1 MSNEL
6 SRAKKERKAN
16 RNPAKRFAIL
26 KAAELVFAGSGFHDS
41 TISDVA
47 KKAHVSE
54 ATIYEYF
61 SSKEELLFSIPAD
74 VTREHLLKSKE
85 ALEYVQ
91 GAANRLRML
100 IYRHVKLY
108 STNPNYAKVVMLI
121 LKSNRN
127 FLKTDSY
134 KVIQESARLTIEVIK
149 EGIASGE
156 FRTDADPYLVRAM
169 IWGSVEHLV
178 IRKSLL
184 GKPEELL
191 PLADQITSTLFQ
203 GIMTPKEERAMNIH
217 VTFERKE

>member
-1 MSNEL
+1 VSKDVN
-6 SRAKKERKAN
+6 RAKKERKAS
-16 RNPAKRFAIL
+16 RNPAKRHAIL
-26 KAAELVFAGSGFHDS
+26 RAAEIVFAGKGFHEA
-41 TISDVA
+41 TISDIA
-47 KKAHVSE
+47 EKAHVSE

-61 SSKEELLFSIPAD
+61 SSKEELLFSIPAE
-74 VTREHLLKSKE
+74 VTRDHLSKSKE
-85 ALEYVQ
+85 ALEYVR

-100 IYRHVKLY
+100 IYRHLRLY

-134 KVIQESARLTIEVIK
+134 KVIQESAGLTIKVIK

-156 FRTDADPYLVRAM
+156 FRSDLNPYLVRAM

-178 IRKSLL
+178 IRKSML

-191 PLADQITSTLFQ
+191 PLADEITNTLFQ
-203 GIMTPKEERAMNIH
+203 GILVPGNERAVKIH
-217 VTFERKE
+217 LTLEKKE